1 MKLSTRTKG
10 LSFGFA
16 VAAMVATGTSCTVV
30 NQGEIGVKRTLGNYS
45 GETTSSGIRWFFPF
59 VSTIVTVPIR
69 TINTEVQADLP
80 SREGLTIRATLS
92 ILYSIREASVPDLLR
107 TVGTDFASTLV
118 MPVFRS
124 AVADVSA
131 RFYAKDMHS
140 GSRAAIEAEIR
151 TTMMATL
158 EKRGVIVEAVLLKSI
173 ILPDSLSAAI
183 ESKLSAEQA
192 AQQMQFELQRES
204 QEAERMRVK
213 AKGISDY
220 NEILGKS
227 LNSTIL
233 QFKKIEAWVQLAASP
248 NAKVI
253 ITPDNSNLGYDTQT
267 GNVVTLPLQATVQSA
282 PAAQPAPVGEKKP
295 TGPRR

>member
-1 MKLSTRTKG
+1 MKFSRRTTGSAAALALGAALLSG
-10 LSFGFA
+10 AG
-16 VAAMVATGTSCTVV
+16 CTVV
-30 NQGEIGVKRTLGNYS
+30 HQGEIGVKRTLGNYS
-45 GETTSSGIRWFFPF
+45 NQTTSSGLRWFFPF
-59 VSTIVTVPIR
+59 FSTIVTVPIR
-69 TINTEVQADLP
+69 TVNTEVQADLP

-92 ILYSIREASVPDLLR
+92 ILYSVREAAVPDLLR
-107 TVGTDFASTLV
+107 TVGADFATVLV
-118 MPVFRS
+118 VPVFRS

-140 GSRAAIEAEIR
+140 GSRAIIENEIR
-151 TTMMATL
+151 ETMMATL
-158 EKRGVIVEAVLLKSI
+158 EKRGVVIEAVLLKSI
-173 ILPDSLSAAI
+173 VLPESLSAAI

-192 AQQMQFELQRES
+192 AQQMQFELQREA

-253 ITPDNSNLGYDTQT
+253 ITPDNSTLGYDTQT
-267 GNVVTLPLQATVQSA
+267 GNVVTLPLQPPVDKK
-282 PAAQPAPVGEKKP
+282 PAAPG
-295 TGPRR
+295 R